1 MPGLD
6 DQHAPA
12 LLTAVVTDLVDSVRI
27 VSELGDH
34 AAHAA
39 QQRHDRL
46 ARDLLA
52 AHGGREI
59 DKSDGF
65 LLLFEAPAPAVMF
78 ALRYHEALR
87 QLSVETSV
95 QWRARVGIQLGE
107 LFVHENLPE
116 DVARGAKPLEVDG
129 LAKSLAARLMNL
141 AQGGQTLLG
150 TAAFDLAQRG
160 GVALPGQQLGWLA
173 HGRYRIKGSEPAMEV
188 FEVGVVGQAPL
199 APPPDSDKAH
209 REVTEDERLTLGW
222 RPGPGLEVPQRQ
234 PWTLTRKLGAGGFGE
249 VWLAEHPQTGGRR
262 VFKFCH
268 DAERLRSLKREVTVF
283 RLLREALGDR
293 RDIVRIIDWQLDVA
307 PFFIESEHVDGGDLM
322 QWADSHGG
330 LQQIDIAKRIEVAA
344 QVADA
349 LAAAHSVG
357 VLHKDVKPAN
367 ILVRDGADGAP
378 QALLTDF
385 GIGMVT
391 DRRQLLAHGI
401 TVAGL
406 TDFLDTPGTGGSQ
419 LYMAPETLQGK
430 AATIQADLYALGVVL
445 YELVAGSFK
454 PLAPGWQRDIDDELL
469 AADIASL
476 VDGDPARRPAS
487 AARVA
492 RDLRELP
499 ERREQLAAQR
509 RAEREAESTRK
520 ALARAQR
527 RRRWTLG
534 LSSALAV
541 VAAVVGYS
549 AWQASIARDEAE
561 LRRAQA
567 DQLIGFMLDDLREKL
582 KAVGRLDVMDAVG
595 AAAMQYFET
604 IPAAQLDDADLAAR
618 SKALYQIGDV
628 RISQGDLDGAERA
641 MTESL
646 ELAKALAARAPEDPQ
661 RQFDLAQSHYWV
673 GFVAFRRREHEA
685 AMREFERYREI
696 AAAQLDLRP
705 DDERWQVELGYAYS
719 NIASV
724 LEASGRRNDA
734 VPIYRQLLHL
744 RESRVARSPLDPRT
758 RADLATI
765 HNKLALALESTLQ
778 LHEALEHYGAEIA
791 LLDVLVAEQ
800 PQDLQLAHRRAVSQT
815 FPARV
820 LQQLG
825 HPELAAPLQH
835 RAMATL
841 ATLVA
846 GDPAN
851 LRWQRDR
858 VAALVHG
865 ASLEADLGATAAFES
880 LLREAEAAHAPIA
893 DAFPEQA
900 PALALQQAHLKV
912 MRAET
917 TAADAAAQRAI
928 DIALRHPRPDNTHQL
943 AAAEANLLQA
953 DLAARRGDE
962 TTAAR
967 LRLEGLGRLDAVMQD
982 DVRLRALRIRLRLAS
997 GQPASDEALA
1007 LLSSGYRQAQFVAK
1021 CREHG
1026 IPLPPAE
1033 PVRWQPPPQGS

>member
-1 MPGLD
+1 MPALLPHSPG
-6 DQHAPA
+6 

-34 AAHAA
+34 AAHAT

-87 QLSVETSV
+87 QLSVETGV

-107 LFVHENLPE
+107 LFVHENRPE

-150 TAAFDLAQRG
+150 TVAFDLAQRG
-160 GVALPGQQLGWLA
+160 GVELPGQQLGWLA

-199 APPPDSDKAH
+199 APPPDSGKAH

-357 VLHKDVKPAN
+357 VLHKDIKPAN

-406 TDFLDTPGTGGSQ
+406 TEFLDTPGTGGSQ

-430 AATIQADLYALGVVL
+430 AATIQADIYALGVVL
-445 YELVAGSFK
+445 YELVAGHFK

-469 AADIASL
+469 AVDIASL

-499 ERREQLAAQR
+499 ERRERLATQR
-509 RAEREAESTRK
+509 RAEREAEATRI
-520 ALARAQR
+520 ALARSQR

-534 LSSALAV
+534 LSASLAL
-541 VAAVVGYS
+541 VAGVVGYS

-561 LRRAQA
+561 LRRTQA
-567 DQLIGFMLDDLREKL
+567 DHLIGFMLDDLREKL

-628 RISQGDLDGAERA
+628 RVSQGDLDGAERA
-641 MTESL
+641 MSESL
-646 ELAKALAARAPEDPQ
+646 ELAKALAHRAPNDPQ
-661 RQFDLAQSHYWV
+661 RQFDLAQSHFWV
-673 GFVAFRRREHEA
+673 GFVEFRRKSFDA
-685 AMREFERYREI
+685 AMAQFERYREI
-696 AAAQLDLRP
+696 AEWLVAQDP
-705 DDERWQVELGYAYS
+705 DKPEWQVELGYAHS
-719 NIASV
+719 NIGSV
-724 LEASGRRNDA
+724 LEAKGDIAGAIPHYERLLE
-734 VPIYRQLLHL
+734 VQLAAAQRTL
-744 RESRVARSPLDPRT
+744 EDP
-758 RADLATI
+758 AAQANLANA
-765 HNKLALALESTLQ
+765 HNKLGR
-778 LHEALEHYGAEIA
+778 ALEHGFRLRDALPNYLRELEISSSLA
-791 LLDVLVAEQ
+791 AAQPNDQRIAQRLATSRSYTGLLLHSVGKTDESRELRKLGLEAFEKLAEQ
-800 PQDLQLAHRRAVSQT
+800 DRS
-815 FPARV
+815 
-820 LQQLG
+820 
-825 HPELAAPLQH
+825 
-835 RAMATL
+835 
-841 ATLVA
+841 
-846 GDPAN
+846 N
-851 LRWQRDR
+851 LRWQRDLLATLNR
-858 VAALVHG
+858 NGAAELDLGNVAAARPLIERSVAMH
-865 ASLEADLGATAAFES
+865 
-880 LLREAEAAHAPIA
+880 
-893 DAFPEQA
+893 
-900 PALALQQAHLKV
+900 PALA
-912 MRAET
+912 ESF
-917 TAADAAAQRAI
+917 
-928 DIALRHPRPDNTHQL
+928 P
-943 AAAEANLLQA
+943 EF
-953 DLAARRGDE
+953 DLAVPLQHARLELLSNSHERATQIIDATLGVVDNGPKRYESGEFWLLRGELAQHAGDTQAAKVAWRE
-962 TTAAR
+962 ALERVPQGEKATLRNLETAAR
-967 LRLEGLGRLDAVMQD
+967 LHLLLDQPEDAAPLLQRVF
-982 DVRLRALRIRLRLAS
+982 AS
-997 GQPASDEALA
+997 GARHPPLLEACI
-1007 LLSSGYRQAQFVAK
+1007 R
-1021 CREHG
+1021 HG
-1026 IPLPPAE
+1026 IP
-1033 PVRWQPPPQGS
+1033 VPQG